1 MKNVF
6 IRNVER
12 SDLSYMLSTIIISMI
27 TAVLTA
33 FLTSRNIKYEISQK
47 YELDYKKELISQKI
61 NAVKKLYGLLREFD
75 TTLVP
80 DGYYSCMIHIDEMNK
95 LLSSLNEFDKELIWF
110 SNEFEQQF
118 ANLVNELQSY
128 KQFMLTS
135 DFNLKNKKVWNHK
148 DAFADMVRIDVIEI
162 RILLYKAMLQEDD
175 ILGIIRNFEERMEK
189 LPYLQDREKYASVW
203 FDGEYAHK
211 PQFH

>member
-1 MKNVF
+1 M
-6 IRNVER
+6 
-12 SDLSYMLSTIIISMI
+12 
-27 TAVLTA
+27 
-33 FLTSRNIKYEISQK
+33 
-47 YELDYKKELISQKI
+47 
-61 NAVKKLYGLLREFD
+61 YGLLREFD

-80 DGYYSCMIHIDEMNK
+80 DRYYSCMIHIDEMNK

-162 RILLYKAMLQEDD
+162 RILLYKAVLQEDD

-211 PQFH
+211 YKKRFR

>member
-12 SDLSYMLSTIIISMI
+12 SDLSYMLSTIIISVI

-80 DGYYSCMIHIDEMNK
+80 DGYYSCN
-95 LLSSLNEFDKELIWF
+95 SC
-110 SNEFEQQF
+110 
-118 ANLVNELQSY
+118 
-128 KQFMLTS
+128 
-135 DFNLKNKKVWNHK
+135 
-148 DAFADMVRIDVIEI
+148 
-162 RILLYKAMLQEDD
+162 
-175 ILGIIRNFEERMEK
+175 
-189 LPYLQDREKYASVW
+189 
-203 FDGEYAHK
+203 
-211 PQFH
+211 